1 VSDLDVTQAFAAT
14 FVDELVAGGL
24 RHVCICP
31 GSRSAP
37 LAMAFARHPGIRC
50 WVHLDER
57 SGSFFAL
64 GLAKASGET
73 VGVLSTS
80 GTAAV
85 ELHAAVVEAFHSRTP
100 LLVITAD
107 RPPEL
112 RDSGANQTID
122 QAGLFGP
129 ATRWSFDPGPP
140 FDTGD
145 DGRSWRRLAARALA
159 EAGANPAGPVHL
171 NLPFREPLVAAPRV
185 VPAAQ
190 PAPNRPSLTVGPATA
205 VPAQCDVDRLADA
218 LAAAERPM
226 LVLGEM
232 RDGAALARSIERIAA
247 ATGAVVA
254 AEPLSQLRLPVVG
267 VIANYE
273 ALLRD
278 QDFATRAR
286 PDLVIR
292 LGAQPS
298 SKALAAHLE
307 TGGARHQVLVDSGGG
322 WRDPAA
328 LATEVIR
335 CDEETLL
342 TALAEKVTAANPS
355 QKGWQ
360 AEWMAAD
367 GAAADALE
375 KALGGVGMFEAHAV
389 RALARVMP
397 ERSTLLCGSSMAVR
411 DVDWFWPHDAT
422 RRFLANR
429 GASGIDGFV
438 STGLGAAAGTT
449 DPVLVLCGDLT
460 LYHDMN
466 GLWAAGRHDLHPT
479 FVVLNNDG
487 GGIFSFLPQVEH
499 PDVFEEVFGTPLGL
513 DLARVAALYDLA
525 YFRVDSVDEL
535 EPTLL
540 AAQDEALQGPSAA
553 MVDVRFSRSDSV
565 AGHRAAWQA
574 VAASVAG

>member
-1 VSDLDVTQAFAAT
+1 MSGVDVTQAFAAT

-73 VGVLSTS
+73 VGLLSTS

-85 ELHAAVVEAFHSRTP
+85 EFHAAVVEAFYSRTP
-100 LLVITAD
+100 LLVLTAD

-112 RDSGANQTID
+112 HGSGANQTID

-140 FDTGD
+140 FDAGD
-145 DGRSWRRLAARALA
+145 DGRAWRRLAARALA
-159 EAGANPAGPVHL
+159 ETTANPAGPVHL
-171 NLPFREPLVAAPRV
+171 NLPFREPLVAAPGV
-185 VPAAQ
+185 VPWAL
-190 PAPNRPSLTVGPATA
+190 PAVDRPALTVGPTTA
-205 VPAQCDVDRLADA
+205 APRRGQVAWLADA

-232 RDGAALARSIERIAA
+232 RAGAALAGSIQRIAA
-247 ATGAVVA
+247 AAGAVVT

-267 VIANYE
+267 VIAHYE
-273 ALLRD
+273 ALLRHPG
-278 QDFATRAR
+278 FAAAQR

-292 LGAQPS
+292 LGAQPTS
-298 SKALAAHLE
+298 RVLAAHLD
-307 TGGARHQVLVDSGGG
+307 GSGARHQVLVDSGGG

-335 CDEETLL
+335 CDEQALL
-342 TALAEKVTAANPS
+342 EALAEKVTATKPAS
-355 QKGWQ
+355 MRWQ

-367 GAAADALE
+367 AAAAYALDVT
-375 KALGGVGMFEAHAV
+375 LGRGRMFEAHAI

-397 ERSTLLCGSSMAVR
+397 ERATLLCGSSMAVR
-411 DVDWFWPHDAT
+411 VVDWFWPRDAT

-449 DPVLVLCGDLT
+449 DPVVVLCGDLT

-466 GLWAAGRHDLHPT
+466 GLWAAARHDLRPT

-487 GGIFSFLPQVEH
+487 GGIFSFLPQAEH

-513 DLARVAALYDLA
+513 DLARVAALYDLG
-525 YFRVDSVDEL
+525 YVRVDSVEAL
-535 EPTLL
+535 EPAFR
-540 AAQDEALQGPSAA
+540 AAQQGALGRASAA
-553 MVDVRFSRSDSV
+553 LVDVRFTRGDSV
-565 AGHRAAWQA
+565 SGHRAAWQA
-574 VAASVAG
+574 VAATLAG